1 MSSRYAAGQANFPY
15 EMGHMNNDV
24 TVRQASTPPMG
35 WNSWDCYG
43 TTVTES
49 EVLANALF
57 MADHLLPH
65 GWDTVVVDIQWY
77 EPTARAGGYNDDAPV
92 EVDSY
97 GRPMPALNRFPS
109 AADGVGF
116 SWLAGEV
123 HSLGLQFGLHMMRGI
138 PRHAVAQNL
147 PVKGTGFGAADVA
160 DRSSICDWNTDNYGL
175 DHRHPGAQRYYD
187 SLAELFVSWGVDYVK
202 ADDML
207 GPYHAAEIEGL
218 SNAIATCGREI
229 VLSLSPGRVLSLAHA
244 EHLARTANMWRISD
258 DLWDRW
264 VDVFAQFER
273 LARWAP
279 LARPGAWPDA
289 DMLPLGRIGIRA
301 ERGVDRASLL
311 TPNEQR
317 TMMTLWCIARSPLM
331 LGGDLPTSDPAMFTL
346 LTNDGVLAVVKASDH
361 NRQVIRDE
369 DLIVWTATATDRP
382 GCYVAIFH
390 TGDDAGSYEIPLGS
404 VASESATSARDLWT
418 GLDVAASSN
427 IEVDFVKKL
436 IRARVLPHGCVLLH
450 LS

>member
-1 MSSRYAAGQANFPY
+1 MDS
-15 EMGHMNNDV
+15 DV
-24 TVRQASTPPMG
+24 TVREAATPPMG

-43 TTVTES
+43 TTVTEA
-49 EVLANALF
+49 EVLANARF
-57 MADHLLPH
+57 MAEHLLPH

-77 EPTARAGGYNDDAPV
+77 EPTARAGGYNDNAPV
-92 EVDSY
+92 ELDSY
-97 GRPMPALNRFPS
+97 GRPTPALNRFPS

-116 SWLAGEV
+116 GWLASEI
-123 HSLGLQFGLHMMRGI
+123 HSLGLRFGLHIMRGI
-138 PRHAVAQNL
+138 PRHAVAANL
-147 PVKGTGFGAADVA
+147 PVKGTDFSAADVA
-160 DRSSICDWNTDNYGL
+160 DRSSTCEWNTDNYGL
-175 DHRHPGAQRYYD
+175 DHSHPGAQRYYD

-207 GPYHAAEIEGL
+207 GPYHAAEIESL
-218 SNAIATCGREI
+218 STALATCGRGI

-244 EHLARTANMWRISD
+244 EHLAETAQMWRISD

-279 LARPGAWPDA
+279 FARPGAWPDA

-311 TPNEQR
+311 TPHEQR

-331 LGGDLPTSDPAMFTL
+331 LGGDLPTSAVELRAL
-346 LTNDGVLAVVKASDH
+346 LTNDGVLAVVKASAD
-361 NRQVIRDE
+361 NRQVLRED

-382 GCYVAIFH
+382 GGYVAIFH
-390 TGDDAGSYEIPLGS
+390 TGDEARSYEIPLSS
-404 VASESATSARDLWT
+404 VDFESATSARDLWADPD
-418 GLDVAASSN
+418 LAAAASVD
-427 IEVDFVKKL
+427 VDFVTKL
-436 IRARVLPHGCVLLH
+436 IRVRVSPHGCALLH